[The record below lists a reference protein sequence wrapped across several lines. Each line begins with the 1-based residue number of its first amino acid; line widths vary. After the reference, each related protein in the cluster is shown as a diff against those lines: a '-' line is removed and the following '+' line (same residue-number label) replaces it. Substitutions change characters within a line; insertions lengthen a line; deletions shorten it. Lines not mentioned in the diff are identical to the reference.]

1 MASIEKQAEKR
12 WVIKID
18 SSLVT
23 DGGKG
28 LDYKVLA
35 CWANEMASLH
45 RLDMEIIVVSSGAVA
60 EGMSRLGWS
69 TRPHDI
75 PTLQAAAAVGQM
87 GLMEAYEA
95 SFRRSG
101 ICAAQMLLT
110 REDFA
115 TRQRYLN
122 TQATLNKLVKMR
134 AIPVINEN
142 DTVSTEEICFGNNDM
157 LAALIG
163 NMVGADRLVIL
174 TDQPG
179 LFVSDP
185 RVDSRAALISLAS
198 ADDDSL
204 LDVAGGAGKS
214 GKGGM
219 LSKIKSARMFALSGG
234 TTTIAS
240 GHINGVLEKI
250 RSGLAVG
257 TELRPRP
264 KVDQDVERWIVE
276 SKSTLIC
283 ESPMH

>member
-1 MASIEKQAEKR
+1 MALMEKQAENK
-12 WVIKID
+12 WVIKVG

-35 CWANEMASLH
+35 RWTDEMARLH
-45 RLDMEIIVVSSGAVA
+45 CLDMEIIVVSSGAVA
-60 EGMSRLGWS
+60 EGISRLGWPK
-69 TRPHDI
+69 RPHDI
-75 PTLQAAAAVGQM
+75 PALQAAAAVGQV

-101 ICAAQMLLT
+101 ICAAQVLLT

-122 TQATLNKLVKMR
+122 TQATLKKLAKMR

-142 DTVSTEEICFGNNDM
+142 DTVSTEEICFGDNDM
-157 LAALIG
+157 LAALVG
-163 NMVGADRLVIL
+163 NMFGADRLVIL

-179 LFVSDP
+179 LFDSDP
-185 RVDSRAALISLAS
+185 RIDSRAALISLAF

-204 LDVAGGAGKS
+204 LDIAGGAGKI

-219 LSKIKSARMFALSGG
+219 LSKIKSARVFALSGG

-240 GHINGVLEKI
+240 GHIDGVLEKI
-250 RSGLAVG
+250 RSGVAVG

-264 KVDQDVERWIVE
+264 KVHHEVERWVVE
-276 SKSTLIC
+276 SKSTLVC
-283 ESPMH
+283 ESPTH